1 MNINV
6 ISKLGRMKS
15 MEKFNQLEE
24 LDRLAYSFGN
34 TDKMMMASLKF
45 EERAYVTTLASLYMM
60 YDLVGTHIKDKVV
73 KIKQDA
79 LKDYRTIHSEL
90 YFERL
95 SYQQWQQS
103 IKATERQT
111 RELTEVLKSGDLQKS
126 LELALEVIDTLLKE
140 NTLANMYRAVM
151 QSAVTDDEIDSAV
164 AKYAEEYNLEID
176 SKDVEKIIYKF
187 IQSLGTQEDLL
198 CFKSMTKEE
207 IEEFSKRLPDRK
219 VEGIKTEVSEEYL
232 KALSAS

>member
-1 MNINV
+1 MD
-6 ISKLGRMKS
+6 
-15 MEKFNQLEE
+15 KFNQLES
-24 LDRLAYSFGN
+24 LDKLAYTFAN
-34 TDKMMMASLKF
+34 TDKMMMSSLKF
-45 EERAYVTTLASLYMM
+45 EERSYVTTLASLYMM

-164 AKYAEEYNLEID
+164 KNYAVEHNLELD

-207 IEEFSKRLPDRK
+207 IEEFSKRLPDRQ

>member
-1 MNINV
+1 MD
-6 ISKLGRMKS
+6 
-15 MEKFNQLEE
+15 KFNQLEE

-34 TDKMMMASLKF
+34 TDKMMMSSLNF

-60 YDLVGTHIKDKVV
+60 YDLVGVHIKDKVV

-140 NTLANMYRAVM
+140 NTLVNMYRAVM

-164 AKYAEEYNLEID
+164 KDYAVEHNLELN
-176 SKDVEKIIYKF
+176 SKEIEKIVYRF
-187 IQSLGTQEDLL
+187 ITSLGTSEDLL

-207 IEEFSKRLPDRK
+207 IEEYSKRLPKREVD
-219 VEGIKTEVSEEYL
+219 GIRTEISEEYL